1 LCFKEKP
8 QLQSGGERQDDRSPL
23 AAYMGEL
30 EPPIFVVPTPIVVA
44 LVLEVE
50 FLSIEVENFQEG
62 FDGELGNRY
71 CVTSRGQVTITTA
84 GRSSLSVGKLG
95 TSTCQAAENTVAEE
109 ILL

>member
-1 LCFKEKP
+1 
-8 QLQSGGERQDDRSPL
+8 
-23 AAYMGEL
+23 MGEL

-71 CVTSRGQVTITTA
+71 CVTSRGQVTITTV
-84 GRSSLSVGKLG
+84 GRSSLSAGKLG
-95 TSTCQAAENTVAEE
+95 TSTCQVVGHTVAEE